1 MRFRAPRRAA
11 LRLALPILAAA
22 LAACT
27 GPAPR
32 ATTPGTIQGQGTV
45 TTEDRTT
52 DVFEHLSVGAGI
64 RVDVTEGATVS
75 VTLAAQPNL
84 LPLISTRV
92 TDGQLVVNVASPGF
106 STAEPV
112 TLTVVAPDLRSMTLS
127 GGATGTLAT
136 TTTGTLTLD
145 VSGGAVLEATGTAQ
159 ALALTVS
166 GGAQAHLGGLE
177 AEAATVTAS
186 GGAQAELNVVSEL
199 SGDVKA
205 GATVRLTRQPAS
217 VDVTTGGGG
226 IVIGG

>member
-11 LRLALPILAAA
+11 LGLALPILAAG
-22 LAACT
+22 LAACG
-27 GPAPR
+27 GPAQR
-32 ATTPGTIQGQGTV
+32 SEAPGPVQGAGAV
-45 TTEDRTT
+45 TTEDRTP
-52 DVFEHLSVGAGI
+52 DAFEHLSVGAGI
-64 RVDVTEGATVS
+64 RVEVTEGAVVS

-106 STAEPV
+106 STSEPV

-145 VSGGAVLEATGTAQ
+145 VSGGAVLVATGTAQ
-159 ALALTVS
+159 ALALTAS

-177 AEAATVTAS
+177 ADTATVTAS
-186 GGAQAELNVVSEL
+186 GGCQAELNVVIAL
-199 SGDVKA
+199 SGDVTA

-226 IVIGG
+226 MVIGG